1 MIVGLSYVFAV
12 IITAV
17 LACVLYPIAAVFWF
31 IGLLGKLGEMMFGA
45 TNHIIKK
52 MWADIT
58 SKKIV
63 DVTKQNDTSAG
74 ENTEAPEQANAPEE
88 STGTVNLKK

>member
-31 IGLLGKLGEMMFGA
+31 ICLLGKLGEMMFGA

-74 ENTEAPEQANAPEE
+74 ENTEAPEQAKAPEE